1 MRHEYYIF
9 ILMALIIMRRNTF
22 FDFNLSINYV

>member
-1 MRHEYYIF
+1 MRYEYYIF
-9 ILMALIIMRRNTF
+9 IFMVLVIMRNNIL